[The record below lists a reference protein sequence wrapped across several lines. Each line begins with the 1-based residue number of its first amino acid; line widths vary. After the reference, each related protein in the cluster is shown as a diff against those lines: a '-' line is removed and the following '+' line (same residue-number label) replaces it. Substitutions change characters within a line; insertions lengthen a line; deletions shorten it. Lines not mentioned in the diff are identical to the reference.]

1 MALAEFIA
9 ESMKLVRLD
18 LRENEIKTGGLMA
31 LSLALKVSQSVTR
44 IDLDKG
50 PKKESVSDVSVNCFD
65 RQTINQEFNLG
76 ALCVSFPILL
86 CPAPL
91 YEY

>member
-1 MALAEFIA
+1 MKMSCYAIWAFVVFCFTGAVALAEFIA

-44 IDLDKG
+44 IDIDKG
-50 PKKESVSDVSVNCFD
+50 PKKESVSDLLVYCFD
-65 RQTINQEFNLG
+65 CR
-76 ALCVSFPILL
+76 AL
-86 CPAPL
+86 
-91 YEY
+91 